1 MIRKID
7 ITKTYIEDQEE
18 FLKSLQTAVKNGLMA
33 PAGIILDDEPEVKRR
48 AHMIV
53 NAIRDKF
60 TEVDAILVLPG
71 TLIQVLFPKKEL
83 LVTIMFLQNKMT
95 GDKNIR
101 LELCKLTSEDI
112 LHLELIWGT
121 PINFRS

>member
-1 MIRKID
+1 MIKKIE

-60 TEVDAILVLPG
+60 TEIDAILVLPG

-83 LVTIMFLQNKMT
+83 LVTIMFLQNKIT

-112 LHLELIWGT
+112 QSGT
-121 PINFRS
+121 